1 MAANGREVVSARAE
15 WRSGWP
21 VPFISL
27 VALSVAF
34 SHIYTVGIFFA
45 PLQEEY
51 GWSRTAISSG
61 LTIVSVISVICAPFV
76 GALVDRLGP
85 RRMAIPGLLLFCLS
99 YAALGFTGPA
109 LLSWWLAWLMVG
121 AGAVCIKPTVWAAA
135 ITTRFDR
142 GRGLAMAVALCGSG
156 VGGIYLPFLATHL
169 IATFGWR
176 QAFFTI
182 GVGEALV
189 VVPLV
194 ALFFARAGKGGGS
207 HARARDTMPGLGIR
221 EAMTSSRFLRLA
233 TANLLITIS
242 LLAII
247 VHIVPILTQYGT
259 GKREAAAVAGLI
271 GISQV
276 VGRLA
281 TGFMLDRYDGPRIG
295 FVAFLLPIVSCSLLL
310 LVPGGASAYVAAIV
324 IGLAVGSEV
333 DIVMY
338 LASRY
343 FGTRHFGTVYGTLGG
358 LTSLGTGLGP
368 LFAGMIFDRT
378 GGYGPLLV
386 AVIPVLVVAA
396 LLVRSLGAYP
406 VFAAPAPRED
416 VIGKAAIATA

>member
-1 MAANGREVVSARAE
+1 MAVDATEEAGARAE
-15 WRSGWP
+15 WRSGWR

-34 SHIYTVGIFFA
+34 SHIYTMGAFFA
-45 PLQEEY
+45 PLQDEY

-76 GALVDRLGP
+76 GGLVDRWGP

-99 YAALGFTGPA
+99 YAALGFAGPG
-109 LLSWWLAWLMVG
+109 LWSWWLIWLMVG

-156 VGGIYLPFLATHL
+156 VGGVYLPFLATHL
-169 IATFGWR
+169 IATAGWR
-176 QAFFTI
+176 QAFVTI
-182 GVGEALV
+182 GLAEALV
-189 VVPLV
+189 VAPLV
-194 ALFFARAGKGGGS
+194 ALFFVPAGKGCRT
-207 HARARDTMPGLGIR
+207 HAQARDALTGMGVR
-221 EAMTSSRFLRLA
+221 EAMTSSRFVRLA
-233 TANLLITIS
+233 AANLLITVS
-242 LLAII
+242 LLAIV
-247 VHIVPILTQYGT
+247 VHMVPILIQHGT

-271 GISQV
+271 GVSQV
-276 VGRLA
+276 IGRLG
-281 TGFMLDRYDGPRIG
+281 TGFMLDRHDGPRIG
-295 FVAFLLPIVSCSLLL
+295 FLVFLLPITSCLLLL
-310 LVPGGASAYVAAIV
+310 LVPGGASAYLAAIV

-368 LFAGMIFDRT
+368 LLAGIVYDRT
-378 GGYGPLLV
+378 GGYAPLLV
-386 AVIPVLVVAA
+386 AIIPVLAVAA
-396 LLVRSLGAYP
+396 LLVRSLGPYP
-406 VFAAPAPRED
+406 VFAAPVPRARAAEKLETAP
-416 VIGKAAIATA
+416 A